1 MIDGWMDGWM
11 DGNFEDDG
19 WMEEEK
25 KRKKMKKI
33 KAKMV
38 DIPQPNLQMLR
49 HSSNSIFC
57 SVILSIALSFD
68 SYFTL
73 FFLHIF

>member
-1 MIDGWMDGWM
+1 MGILKMM
-11 DGNFEDDG
+11 DDG

-25 KRKKMKKI
+25 KRGKKMKKI
-33 KAKMV
+33 NKKKAEKKNGV
-38 DIPQPNLQMLR
+38 YSSTKFAIRR

-68 SYFTL
+68 SYFI
-73 FFLHIF
+73 FFFVHIF